1 MIIWIASYPKSGNT
15 WLRAILS
22 SYYYSSDGNF
32 DFSLLKNI
40 ESFPQKKFF
49 MEYAKEFKSP
59 VGTTY
64 HWIKAQKK
72 INQNGKLNFL
82 KTHNSFCNING
93 NNFTDGTNTLGCIY
107 VIRDPR
113 NILTSLKNHY
123 ELNYKEALDFMLNE
137 KKFICDNNVKD
148 DFSDIQFL
156 GSWSKHYD
164 SWLNSKIFPVKLVK
178 YEDLLKNTLKTFEEI
193 VEFISKIKKNDVVF
207 DKKKAQ
213 GSVLST
219 NFNNL
224 KSKELNG
231 EFTESIYSKKH
242 KKKIVFFNLGP
253 DNNWKKIVPKEYYD
267 KINSKLKNDLK
278 IMNYK

>member
-32 DFSLLKNI
+32 DFSLLKKI

-49 MEYAKEFKSP
+49 IKYSTEFKSP

-72 INQNGKLNFL
+72 INNNKKLNFF

-93 NNFTDGTNTLGCIY
+93 NNFTDRENTLGCIY
-107 VIRDPR
+107 IIRDPR
-113 NILTSLKNHY
+113 NIITSLKNHY

-137 KKFICDNNVKD
+137 KKFICDNNVKN

-164 SWLNSKIFPVKLVK
+164 SWLNNKIFPVKLVK
-178 YEDLLKNTLKTFEEI
+178 YEDLIKNTLKTFEEI
-193 VEFISKIKKNDVVF
+193 VEFVSKINKSNATF
-207 DKKKAQ
+207 DKKKAEE
-213 GSVLST
+213 SVLST

-224 KSKELNG
+224 KSKELKG
-231 EFTESIYSKKH
+231 EFTESIYSKKKK
-242 KKKIVFFNLGP
+242 KKKIFFKF
-253 DNNWKKIVPKEYYD
+253 KKK
-267 KINSKLKNDLK
+267 KKLKKN
-278 IMNYK
+278 